1 MDWIVVAVQ
10 WLHVVL
16 GVFWFGAV
24 LYSDFI
30 LIPALNTL
38 PLPTQKSVGAALG
51 ARANRILPPVAVA
64 VVLLGILRGTV
75 FGPIKSL
82 DALTTP
88 YGITW
93 LVALLVTIATLVFAI
108 RVLGPALERLGTIP
122 EAEALN
128 PDGLRLGR
136 GHNAR
141 CPNQASQLPRAGA
154 VRVHLHVHDPD
165 AVRPLSGAVS
175 DLRTRADR
183 SRPPS
188 LRPRT
193 CSWASGAD

>member
-38 PLPTQKSVGAALG
+38 PLPTQKTVGAAIG
-51 ARANRILPPVAVA
+51 ARANRILPPVAIA
-64 VVLLGILRGTV
+64 VVLLGIIRGTV

-82 DALTTP
+82 DALATP

-93 LVALLVTIATLVFAI
+93 LLALLVTIATIVFAI

-128 PDGLRLGR
+128 PDGSASAALTTLIARIKRL
-136 GHNAR
+136 
-141 CPNQASQLPRAGA
+141 
-154 VRVHLHVHDPD
+154 
-165 AVRPLSGAVS
+165 
-175 DLRTRADR
+175 
-183 SRPPS
+183 S
-188 LRPRT
+188 LLELGFFVFIFT
-193 CSWASGAD
+193 CMILMRFGL